1 MRRLSGASRAA
12 GAGTDAPAGPFGPPG
27 LQAGIPTGIPVPVVS
42 ALARRGGA
50 LLFGA
55 ACLALIGCARPETAP
70 RHFPVPGTEE
80 GTGPGVI
87 LHETMTVSRRP
98 ARMVRVMSVPRPGLR
113 PDSRPDARPDSE
125 FRPDSA
131 SDSGPERASL
141 PAASDA
147 AGSAPVS
154 GGESELGAKAEEG
167 GAEHV
172 AGNPEGAFPADR
184 EPPARERRGPGAGT
198 ARTPGE
204 GRLALEPLPVE
215 NLLDEMDVY
224 ALSPHA
230 AQLALPRM
238 VPPEYVRQVRQG
250 VIRLPA
256 PEIWQGIILRASERY
271 GLDPK
276 LVEAVIR
283 VESNFDAVAESPRGA
298 QGLMQLMP
306 ETQVWLGVTDPFDPE
321 ANVTAGSDYLRRQ
334 LDRFGSLELALA
346 AYNAG
351 PGNVER
357 YGGIPPF
364 PETQA
369 YVARVLELYRR

>member
-1 MRRLSGASRAA
+1 M
-12 GAGTDAPAGPFGPPG
+12 
-27 LQAGIPTGIPVPVVS
+27 
-42 ALARRGGA
+42 
-50 LLFGA
+50 
-55 ACLALIGCARPETAP
+55 
-70 RHFPVPGTEE
+70 
-80 GTGPGVI
+80 
-87 LHETMTVSRRP
+87 
-98 ARMVRVMSVPRPGLR
+98 
-113 PDSRPDARPDSE
+113 
-125 FRPDSA
+125 
-131 SDSGPERASL
+131 
-141 PAASDA
+141 
-147 AGSAPVS
+147 
-154 GGESELGAKAEEG
+154 
-167 GAEHV
+167 
-172 AGNPEGAFPADR
+172 
-184 EPPARERRGPGAGT
+184 
-198 ARTPGE
+198 
-204 GRLALEPLPVE
+204 E